1 MIHRIRKHT
10 ISIKHAWDGIW
21 WALST
26 QPNYQIHL
34 LCSITAL
41 IGGIILN
48 ISYAE
53 FLVVIVLII
62 VGFSL
67 ETVNTA
73 IEQAADAI
81 STEWREDLKITKDVS
96 AGAMLLFAIGALIV
110 AGIIFLPKIALAL
123 GF

>member
-26 QPNYQIHL
+26 QPNYQVHL
-34 LCSITAL
+34 VCSLAAL
-41 IGGIILN
+41 IGGAAFR

-53 FLVVIVLII
+53 LLTIVVLIVI
-62 VGFSL
+62 GFAL

-81 STEWREDLKITKDVS
+81 SLEWREDLKITKDVS
-96 AGAMLLFAIGALIV
+96 AGAMLIFAGGSVIIAC
-110 AGIIFLPKIALAL
+110 IIFIPKVLNVM
-123 GF
+123 GW